1 MIQGGY
7 NGAMRMLVVAA
18 LSLLLQACVQ
28 APPPAPQKATSE
40 PQNAAPEQQPASPAP
55 QEAGTTLPIETQKFT
70 GDYDAMIK
78 RRVVRAGVA
87 YNRTH
92 YFIDNGVQ
100 RGAAYESLKL
110 FEDKINAKTKPSQKV
125 HVVFVPLSRDAMLAA
140 LQEGRVDLV
149 AAQVTVTPEAEK
161 VVDFSDPVMKNVN
174 EIVVTGPG
182 APTIASKEDLSGQQ
196 VFVRKLSAPY
206 FSLVSLNQSLKAQG
220 KAEVILKEAP
230 GTLEDEDLLEMV
242 NAGLASIVVVDN
254 HLAKLW
260 KTVLPDL
267 TLHEDVTLRVGADI
281 AVAMRKNSPQL
292 RAAVNAWIGKYGP
305 RTAFGNTMLQRYVV
319 GAKFVKNA
327 TSQAELKRFQVL
339 VKLFKQY
346 GDKYQVD
353 YVLMAAQGY
362 QESGLN
368 QSVKSRVGAIG
379 VMQVMPA
386 TGKELAVGDI
396 RQVENNINAGV
407 KYVRFTIDQYFK
419 DEPMDDLNKAL
430 FAFASYNAGP
440 NRIRQLRLETKKR
453 GLNPN
458 LWFNN
463 VEQIVSEKIGRETVT
478 YVANIY
484 KYYIAYTLAM
494 ELRDARAKGQLPS

>member
-1 MIQGGY
+1 MKTL
-7 NGAMRMLVVAA
+7 GAVG
-18 LSLLLQACVQ
+18 LSLLLQACAQ
-28 APPPAPQKATSE
+28 GQPPASQQATPE
-40 PQNAAPEQQPASPAP
+40 PQDGTPEQQKAAPAP
-55 QEAGTTLPIETQKFT
+55 QEPGTTLSIEAQKFT
-70 GDYDAMIK
+70 GDYAAMIK
-78 RRVVRAGVA
+78 RRTIRAGVA

-92 YFIDNGVQ
+92 YFIDKGVQ

-110 FEDKINAKTKPSQKV
+110 FEDKVNAKISKPSDKV

-140 LQEGRVDLV
+140 LQEGRVDLL
-149 AAQVTVTPEAEK
+149 AAQITLTPEAEK
-161 VVDFSDPVMKNVN
+161 VVDFSDPTMKNVN

-182 APTIASKEDLSGQQ
+182 APKLASKQDLSGQQ
-196 VFVRKLSAPY
+196 VFVRKPSAPY
-206 FSLVSLNQSLKAQG
+206 FSLVSLNESLKAQG

-242 NAGLASIVVVDN
+242 NAGLVKIVVVDN
-254 HLAKLW
+254 HLARLW
-260 KTVLPDL
+260 KTVLPNL
-267 TLHEDVTLRVGADI
+267 TLHEDVTLRVGADK

-292 RAAVNAWIGKYGP
+292 RAAVNAWIAKYGP
-305 RTAFGNTMLQRYVV
+305 RTAFGNTMLQRYTVST
-319 GAKFVKNA
+319 KFVKNA
-327 TSQAELKRFQVL
+327 TSEAEIKRFQEL

-346 GDKYQVD
+346 GDKYKVD

-368 QSVKSRVGAIG
+368 QSAKSRVGAIG

-396 RQVENNINAGV
+396 RKVDSNINAGV
-407 KYVRFTIDQYFK
+407 KYMRFMIDQYFK

-494 ELRDARAKGQLPS
+494 ELRDARAKGHGQPPS